1 MEKDRNTLVLYT
13 CATCNLN
20 CTYCYIDKSPAL
32 KQIDDILAK
41 SFEGTYY
48 FDFAKE
54 IFPNPKQLLGIEFW
68 GGEPSIGLPRVYHL
82 MPLFIDYYP
91 NLDRIMMSTNL
102 TQPHW
107 FEDFW
112 GFINIFTN
120 YPKRMFHIQLQLSLD
135 GPPEINDTNRG
146 KGVTKKFI
154 DNFEKLVCELEDKL
168 PDNIELVLGFK
179 QTYSID
185 TIYKLQTKQAIIDYF
200 MFYDKLIDFTE
211 SKVHFK
217 KVSCPPNLPNT
228 ACPAPHTK
236 ADGIAFANYCK
247 LCREIEKEQLFNNYM
262 TITSFQPNYENNFK
276 NCYNHHCGHCGSGR
290 AVIGLLPEEKI
301 SVCHSGF
308 TDIVEEY
315 KQYCEEH
322 KDWSERS
329 ILSNLFTNQH
339 SVMRTCLTKE
349 EFYQFEEMIESY
361 YNEDSTF
368 KMLNLVTLIQVLAS
382 VGQIDEKYQYEK
394 NAIEAADFYLS
405 ATAYCIRDN
414 LNLTGSMGLY
424 PVGLIKLLLNGAK
437 EYIQKNV

>member
-32 KQIDDILAK
+32 KQIDDILLESFK
-41 SFEGTYY
+41 SNYY
-48 FDFAKE
+48 FNFAKE
-54 IFPNPKQLLGIEFW
+54 IFPSPNQLLSIEFW

-82 MPLFIDYYP
+82 MPLFIEYYP
-91 NLDRIMMSTNL
+91 HLHRIMMSTNL
-102 TQPHW
+102 VHPDW
-107 FEDFW
+107 FQNFY
-112 GFINIFTN
+112 GFLKILAKYPNRQFT
-120 YPKRMFHIQLQLSLD
+120 IELQLSLD
-135 GPPEINDTNRG
+135 GPPYINDINRG

-154 DNFEKLVCELEDKL
+154 TNFEKLVLQLEQDL
-168 PDNIELVLGFK
+168 PDNIAIVLGFK
-179 QTYSID
+179 QTYTID
-185 TIYKLQTKQAIIDYF
+185 TIYKLQTKEAIIEYF
-200 MFYDKLIDFTE
+200 TFFDKLVDFADYHT
-211 SKVHFK
+211 KFK
-217 KVSCPPNLPNT
+217 NISCPPNLPNT

-236 ADGIAFANYCK
+236 ADGLAFANYCK
-247 LCREIEKEQLFNNYM
+247 LCREIEKENLFNNYM
-262 TITSFQPNYENNFK
+262 TITSFQPTFENEFK
-276 NCYNHHCGHCGSGR
+276 LCYNRHCGHCGSGR
-290 AVIGLLPEEKI
+290 GVIGLLPEEKI

-322 KDWSERS
+322 KDWAERS

-361 YNEDSTF
+361 YDDNSTF

-382 VGQIDEKYQYEK
+382 VNQIDSKYTDEKL
-394 NAIEAADFYLS
+394 ALEAADFYLS

-414 LNLTGSMGLY
+414 LNTTGSMGMY

-437 EYIQKNV
+437 EYIQNNV